1 MPDQPTSKK
10 LTVDDP
16 VDADTLA
23 QFNKLEATRYELASQ
38 LLELEQDRVRLLSAA
53 HRVDEQRQRT
63 FERVLVD
70 RGLPPN
76 AQVEVDS
83 NTGRLKVLTP
93 TKSEPDKQES
103 A

>member
-1 MPDQPTSKK
+1 MPEPTPNKK
-10 LTVDDP
+10 LTIDDP

-23 QFNKLEATRYELASQ
+23 QFNKLESARYEIGSQ
-38 LLELEQDRVRLLSAA
+38 LLELEQERVRLLSAA

-83 NTGRLKVLTP
+83 NTGRLKLLKP
-93 TKSEPDKQES
+93 EPAEQKS